1 MHASYACADLVNRTA
16 PEPVRAHWFHTLSS
30 TCTRVMQQ
38 YDSIRT
44 SEVQHDP
51 ISMPDEMHHTLALA
65 WPLVVSYLLQSLGP
79 IVCIAL
85 VGQIGSQEL
94 AGAGLGNLY
103 ANITG
108 YGPSRASSTPH
119 ANQLSYHTESPTH
132 TPMSATRCAQP
143 GHRLRV
149 GHCLGHVVRAGLW
162 RWCEDDG
169 RVALPESCT
178 HPIHHHGADHHGL
191 VLR

>member
-1 MHASYACADLVNRTA
+1 MQRVRAYACADLVNRTA
-16 PEPVRAHWFHTLSS
+16 PEPVRAHWSHTLSS
-30 TCTRVMQQ
+30 TCTRAMQQ

-51 ISMPDEMHHTLALA
+51 ISMLDEMHHTLALA

-119 ANQLSYHTESPTH
+119 ANQLSYLPYRVTHSHPTACHTLCAAWP
-132 TPMSATRCAQP
+132 SATGWPLPWTRCARRP
-143 GHRLRV
+143 MAL
-149 GHCLGHVVRAGLW
+149 VR
-162 RWCEDDG
+162 R
-169 RVALPESCT
+169 
-178 HPIHHHGADHHGL
+178 
-191 VLR
+191 